1 VLFTKYCVVRS
12 TDLGDEVEKNE
23 MEVRHITHM
32 WKRRKAYSVLV
43 NNPERKMPLEDLRMD
58 GRLILKFVV
67 KGKNSREWTGF
78 IWLKMG
84 TSGGLL

>member
-1 VLFTKYCVVRS
+1 
-12 TDLGDEVEKNE
+12 
-23 MEVRHITHM
+23 MEEE
-32 WKRRKAYSVLV
+32 KAYSVLV
-43 NNPERKMPLEDLRMD
+43 NNPERKMTLEDLRMG

-67 KGKNSREWTGF
+67 KGKDGREWTGF

>member
-1 VLFTKYCVVRS
+1 
-12 TDLGDEVEKNE
+12 
-23 MEVRHITHM
+23 
-32 WKRRKAYSVLV
+32 
-43 NNPERKMPLEDLRMD
+43 MPLEDLRMG

-67 KGKNSREWTGF
+67 KGKDGRKWTGF

>member
-1 VLFTKYCVVRS
+1 
-12 TDLGDEVEKNE
+12 
-23 MEVRHITHM
+23 MEEE
-32 WKRRKAYSVLV
+32 KAYSALV
-43 NNPERKMPLEDLRMD
+43 NNPEREMPLEDLRMG

-67 KGKNSREWTGF
+67 KGKDGREWTGF